1 MGGMGA
7 TLALNVMMCFS
18 KSKQLKTLGRIFIGP
33 SCFNINEPIM
43 FGAPIVFNPLL
54 MLPMW
59 INAIVGPTIVYVVMK
74 LGLLNI
80 PATLNQVGQ
89 VPVPISTVMITQ
101 DMRGILWAVVLFIV
115 YFAIWYPFFKVF
127 EKEKL
132 EEENKNIA

>member
-1 MGGMGA
+1 
-7 TLALNVMMCFS
+7 
-18 KSKQLKTLGRIFIGP
+18 
-33 SCFNINEPIM
+33 M

-132 EEENKNIA
+132 EEENKT